1 MKNEFRRLPRIKGHG
16 IRRVI
21 VSITFSA
28 SLIVTLSG
36 SASAAD
42 LPLSPA
48 PASRAVA
55 VSAPALETPS
65 DMRVHAGVPADQT
78 IHATDV
84 DGDPLTFSVNSGPSY
99 MTVTTTDPGSG
110 FATGNIHLAPSLLDA
125 GATTGI
131 VAVYDGLNYRIA
143 SFGIAIFPTLE
154 RVADMTVDEGSTA
167 DQTLTAS
174 DSEGYTLSF
183 TLVDGPP
190 FASVTA
196 TSDSTGNLHL
206 APGYADGGHYT
217 STLSVS
223 DGVSTRSDVFHI
235 TVNNQNFPPIL
246 TQPEDMHA
254 SAGAFS
260 EQLLM
265 ASDPDLQ
272 PVAFSAV
279 SGHYLSVGTLSP
291 YPGLGFVTITPPPG
305 VTETVQATVAATDG
319 LSSSQKSFEVRIDTE
334 NQPPVVHS
342 SPIQIAEGT
351 DPDLQIVATDTDGQR
366 IFATFSNLPLFMTTG
381 TPVQARGGD
390 TLTIP
395 FRLLP
400 KHLDA
405 GVYHPILRVTDLSST
420 TIDTL
425 TITITEAGFAETSL
439 RLKWLIPGAPLEHE
453 YSTLDGIFTMT
464 DDRFTFEST
473 TGSGANWRVINFG
486 LPWAEG
492 HYESPGFDALRVAG
506 QDTTGLDINGCGGTP
521 QSLNVRRVVRHLDGS
536 ISSLWATF
544 QVSCSGVPL
553 VGDLRYDVPGI
564 PITLVA
570 PHWLPGNT
578 NQRLVFQV
586 AAVDTAGDPIAISL
600 SGSPPGSAFLDLG
613 GGRGSFAWT
622 PGRLQIGDFPMRF
635 VATSAGGLA
644 DTAVGVP
651 LPFSSSGSSDPDG
664 DTLSYRWTF
673 GDGSFGT
680 GSSPR
685 HAYSH
690 TGPYPIS
697 LVVSDGLLA
706 AGDQTLATIQEVDS
720 SRAFAVGP
728 AAAWSRAIQLVA
740 GQGHY
745 CVAIEIPDAP
755 SRVVEIDRL
764 SLRMEVKGLGTT
776 DAVPADPASFA
787 LGDAN
792 GNGVPDVTACFGSE
806 ALRPLFSKVSGT
818 LHALTTIEFSLEDGH
833 GFRASLPVEVIGPD
847 GTLRPLLAPNPLR
860 ASGAISFVTTVEGP
874 ARLTLFDGHGRRVR
888 TLLDVGSLPTG
899 YHDLPIEAR
908 GDTGR
913 GLPSGVYFYRL
924 ETREG
929 IRTGRLALIR

>member
-1 MKNEFRRLPRIKGHG
+1 MGRHFFGWLTVKNEFRRLPRIKGHG

-400 KHLDA
+400 KHQDA

-439 RLKWLIPGAPLEHE
+439 RLKWSTSGSPIEHE
-453 YSTLDGIFTMT
+453 YSTLDGTFAATA
-464 DDRFTFEST
+464 DQFTFQST
-473 TGSGANWRVINFG
+473 TGSGATATRTY
-486 LPWAEG
+486 PA
-492 HYESPGFDALRVAG
+492 
-506 QDTTGLDINGCGGTP
+506 GGTYTVTLIVTDNGGATGTQT
-521 QSLNVRRVVRHLDGS
+521 QSVTVV
-536 ISSLWATF
+536 
-544 QVSCSGVPL
+544 VPPNL
-553 VGDLRYDVPGI
+553 HVGDLDR
-564 PITLVA
+564 A
-570 PHWLPGNT
+570 ST
-578 NQRLVFQV
+578 NQATRWTAIVTIRV
-586 AAVDTAGDPIAISL
+586 HDGVHGVVANAAV
-600 SGSPPGSAFLDLG
+600 SGRWNTGSTGSCTTNASGQCKVSRSGILKTKTSV
-613 GGRGSFAWT
+613 SFAVT
-622 PGRLQIGDFPMRF
+622 N
-635 VATSAGGLA
+635 VARAA
-644 DTAVGVP
+644 
-651 LPFSSSGSSDPDG
+651 
-664 DTLSYRWTF
+664 
-673 GDGSFGT
+673 
-680 GSSPR
+680 
-685 HAYSH
+685 
-690 TGPYPIS
+690 
-697 LVVSDGLLA
+697 LV
-706 AGDQTLATIQEVDS
+706 
-720 SRAFAVGP
+720 
-728 AAAWSRAIQLVA
+728 
-740 GQGHY
+740 Y
-745 CVAIEIPDAP
+745 
-755 SRVVEIDRL
+755 
-764 SLRMEVKGLGTT
+764 K
-776 DAVPADPASFA
+776 PADNH
-787 LGDAN
+787 DADADSN
-792 GNGVPDVTACFGSE
+792 GTSINV
-806 ALRPLFSKVSGT
+806 SK
-818 LHALTTIEFSLEDGH
+818 
-833 GFRASLPVEVIGPD
+833 P
-847 GTLRPLLAPNPLR
+847 
-860 ASGAISFVTTVEGP
+860 
-874 ARLTLFDGHGRRVR
+874 
-888 TLLDVGSLPTG
+888 
-899 YHDLPIEAR
+899 
-908 GDTGR
+908 
-913 GLPSGVYFYRL
+913 
-924 ETREG
+924 
-929 IRTGRLALIR
+929 